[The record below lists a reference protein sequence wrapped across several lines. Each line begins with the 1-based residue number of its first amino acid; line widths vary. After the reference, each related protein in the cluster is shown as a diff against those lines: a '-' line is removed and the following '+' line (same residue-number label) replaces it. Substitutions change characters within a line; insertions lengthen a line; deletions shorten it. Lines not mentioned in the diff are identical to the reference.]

1 MLHPDGPDEASQ
13 GGVATEEAYNTA
25 VLRLYDRERSDDA
38 RGPSSWMERQLYPIQ
53 EGRCVMDAF
62 TDADGR
68 MRAAEG
74 IRADAL
80 TDDDGIG
87 ETFEAFLEFVGS
99 PNQSSRTKG
108 KQHVPQ
114 TPRPMDGRHPITPP
128 TSSSESDVSPLTNL
142 HRLQCM
148 EKTAQ
153 SKRRPVRMFARL
165 AEMKWGVKRR
175 IHSSTRDGYA

>member
-1 MLHPDGPDEASQ
+1 M
-13 GGVATEEAYNTA
+13 TEEAYNTA

-38 RGPSSWMERQLYPIQ
+38 RGPSLWMERQLYPIQ
-53 EGRCVMDAF
+53 DGRCVLDAF

-74 IRADAL
+74 IHVDTL

-99 PNQSSRTKG
+99 PNQSSRTKE

-114 TPRPMDGRHPITPP
+114 TPHHRRPGQWMSGIP
-128 TSSSESDVSPLTNL
+128 SPLP
-142 HRLQCM
+142 
-148 EKTAQ
+148 
-153 SKRRPVRMFARL
+153 RR
-165 AEMKWGVKRR
+165 RR
-175 IHSSTRDGYA
+175 NPRCRR